1 MEKPFASRPLRIQK
15 MILAFASLT
24 EMFAQKA
31 EADDDTEI
39 LLSSIINSKYQETVF
54 QRVFKASAE
63 DIGNTSYDTAIA
75 HTDENGHVVKYL
87 IGIKTFGIAAGAQKV
102 AQFKANHD
110 DWAEIINA
118 IRANAIDDEGNTRTK
133 DEISLRN
140 KPLYEKLAFEIS
152 YLRNLRIDS
161 SESKVLHN
169 PYSYSPKEFFFFL
182 IYFG

>member
-1 MEKPFASRPLRIQK
+1 MWENLSQADRAEYKK

-31 EADDDTEI
+31 ETDDDTEI
-39 LLSSIINSKYQETVF
+39 LLSPIINSKYQETVF

-63 DIGNTSYDTAIA
+63 DIGNTSFDAAIA

-110 DWAEIINA
+110 AWAKTINA
-118 IRANAIDDEGNTRTK
+118 IRANAIDDKGNTRTK
-133 DEISLRN
+133 NEIQ
-140 KPLYEKLAFEIS
+140 
-152 YLRNLRIDS
+152 S
-161 SESKVLHN
+161 SKQ
-169 PYSYSPKEFFFFL
+169 K
-182 IYFG
+182 II